1 MSNQTN
7 YTELV
12 PSNPKAFP
20 ISRIAEGEG
29 DVEIIQGR
37 VPGQFGFDAD
47 DVVEM
52 HFYNPENNV
61 LVGSVAV
68 PISSGIITSR
78 TIILPEGNQE
88 EKVVID
94 MTRVQKELG
103 LLIPPGLYSVT
114 LNFFSNE
121 IGEFG
126 NPKMIV
132 EEVSPSRTELRL
144 GFATGF
150 GNVEQREMFEFV
162 EPSIPRVVASGF
174 MQDILGTSE
183 DQPTVDSDIAQ
194 TPAQEFADLVFEVL
208 RQQNSNLYID
218 LADTQTDTPDN
229 LELTINFMAGAIYDE
244 FVSLLETT
252 KNSKDYDRLQVSEL
266 SLLVERAVDNAFK
279 NNNPKLFTGINV
291 EYIADEEGS
300 VTVLPG

>member
-7 YTELV
+7 YTELI
-12 PSNPKAFP
+12 PANPKAFP

-29 DVEIIQGR
+29 DVEIIKGR

-47 DVVEM
+47 DTVEM
-52 HFYNPENNV
+52 HFYNPETKE
-61 LVGSVAV
+61 LVGSVAI
-68 PISSGIITSR
+68 PISSGIISAR
-78 TIILPEGNQE
+78 TIILPEGTQD
-88 EKVVID
+88 EKIVID

-103 LLIPPGLYSVT
+103 LLVPPGTYSVT

-126 NPKMIV
+126 NQKLIV

-144 GFATGF
+144 GFTTGF
-150 GNVEQREMFEFV
+150 GNLEQREIFEFV
-162 EPSIPRVVASGF
+162 EPSIPRIVASGF
-174 MQDILGTSE
+174 MENILAVNQE
-183 DQPTVDSDIAQ
+183 IPAVDSDPAQ
-194 TPAQEFADLVFEVL
+194 TPAQEFADQVFEVL
-208 RQQNSNLYID
+208 RQSNPNLYID
-218 LADTQTDTPDN
+218 LADTQADTPDN

-266 SLLVERAVDNAFK
+266 ELLVERAVDNAFK
-279 NNNPKLFTGINV
+279 NNNPKLFTGLNV

-300 VTVLPG
+300 VTILPG